1 MSRENFGSKLG
12 ILAAAAGSAVGLG
25 NIWKF
30 PYIVGKNGGAAFILV
45 YLLCIALIGIP
56 VMVSEF
62 ALGRNAQANAVEA
75 FKAVEPK
82 KPWYL
87 GGYLAVATAF
97 IILSFYSIIAGWV
110 FSYFGRAVSGQLGQV
125 AAGSHGDLFGN
136 LIASG
141 IEPMI
146 LSGVVLALTAAVC
159 IAGVKSGIEK
169 VSKILMPMLV
179 VLLLVLMGKS
189 LTLEG
194 AQKGLDFL
202 FKPDFSLLSAQG
214 VLEAVGHA
222 FYSLSLGMGIILTYG
237 SYIGKKENLPKLAMQ
252 VTVADTAVAL
262 MAGVV
267 IFPAVFAFG
276 FEPGQGPGL
285 IFVTLPAVFEKMA
298 FGSVFA
304 ALFFLLVGI
313 AAITSTISLMEVVV
327 TFSCEQFKW
336 SRVKATLAVTL
347 GLFALSVPS
356 NLSFGIWS
364 DVLIFGKNFFDL
376 FDFIASNVFL
386 PFGGILVCLF
396 VGRVWTIDKALF
408 SISNEGELAFHWKH
422 LYAFSVKWLAP
433 IAIFLIFLSNTG
445 LLDFIKA
452 LF

>member
-1 MSRENFGSKLG
+1 MRENFSSKLG
-12 ILAAAAGSAVGLG
+12 ILAAAAGSAIGLG

-45 YLLCIALIGIP
+45 YLLCIAIIGIP
-56 VMVSEF
+56 VMISEF

-75 FKAVEPK
+75 FKAIEPK
-82 KPWYL
+82 KPWYV

-110 FSYFGRAVSGQLGQV
+110 FSYFGRAVSGSLMNIPTGGQ
-125 AAGSHGDLFGN
+125 GDVFGG
-136 LIASG
+136 LISSG

-146 LSGVVLALTAAVC
+146 FSGVVLLITAGVC
-159 IAGVKSGIEK
+159 IAGVKSGIER
-169 VSKILMPMLV
+169 VSKFLMPLLV
-179 VLLLVLMGKS
+179 VLMVVLMAKS
-189 LTLEG
+189 LSLEG
-194 AQKGLDFL
+194 AKAGLDFL
-202 FKPDFSLLSAQG
+202 FKPDFSSLTPGA

-237 SYIGKKENLPKLAMQ
+237 SYIDKKQNLPKLAVQ
-252 VTVADTAVAL
+252 VTIADTAIAL

-298 FGSVFA
+298 MGSLFA

-327 TFSCEQFKW
+327 TFCCEQFKMK
-336 SRVKATLAVTL
+336 RVKATMAITAA
-347 GLFALSVPS
+347 LFALSVPS
-356 NLSFGIWS
+356 NLSFGVWS
-364 DVLIFGKNFFDL
+364 HITVFGKNFFDL
-376 FDFIASNVFL
+376 FDFIASNIFL
-386 PFGGILVCLF
+386 PAGGIIVCIF
-396 VGRVWTIDKALF
+396 VGRVWTIEKAVF
-408 SISNEGELAFHWKH
+408 SITNEGELSFNWRH
-422 LYAFSVKWLAP
+422 LYAFSVKWIAP

-445 LLDFIKA
+445 LLAFIKS